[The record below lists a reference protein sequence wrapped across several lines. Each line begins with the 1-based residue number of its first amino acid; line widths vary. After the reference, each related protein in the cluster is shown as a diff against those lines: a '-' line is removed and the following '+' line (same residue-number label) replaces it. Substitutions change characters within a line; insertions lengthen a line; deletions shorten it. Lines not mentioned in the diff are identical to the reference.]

1 MRFANGL
8 AGPWMPGQ
16 EIGPRG
22 SAPCQQRSAV
32 FFLDFGRYRHRAQC
46 CTASSRCVSTR
57 ESYPTSTPRIHL
69 HADSFADSRARVP
82 SGRSRVSLSARTRP
96 AAKNFLP
103 LSWENTG
110 TPIARARDRV
120 TARDRERDARRSS
133 DASPTPPQRSSQPSQ
148 TTGTPREPRIAER
161 FARKG
166 RFGRVHTQP
175 SSARCVGPTLE
186 FSRKGTAR
194 VASSPTESSGRDD
207 GQTRRRGRG

>member
-46 CTASSRCVSTR
+46 CTASPRCVSNR

-69 HADSFADSRARVP
+69 HADPFADSRARVP
-82 SGRSRVSLSARTRP
+82 SGRSRVSPSARTRP

-120 TARDRERDARRSS
+120 TARDRERARVDRATPHPRPPSALPNPRRRPARLVNLALPS
-133 DASPTPPQRSSQPSQ
+133 VSRGRAAS
-148 TTGTPREPRIAER
+148 G
-161 FARKG
+161 
-166 RFGRVHTQP
+166 HYTQP
-175 SSARCVGPTLE
+175 SSARCVGPTLD
-186 FSRKGTAR
+186 SRKGTAR
-194 VASSPTESSGRDD
+194 VASSPTVSSGRDD